1 MTTSSSYT
9 PPKLAYASCWAR
21 TLHRR
26 NIPMTPK
33 IVINMIFISPNHSQ
47 NSIYNQRSS
56 SWDQLVFWP
65 HRKSRN
71 VQTPLFPIPSHSDL
85 SHSVMLQ
92 NECTIETGQWNYTY
106 VTTGMTTIQIPFT
119 AHSACVVSTIS
130 PATGNAEQR
139 FKLRSFQGL
148 DDYSSC
154 NTLHILTF
162 ACIYFQ
168 IVT

>member
-1 MTTSSSYT
+1 MSSECLFNKLVKFHKMNVQIHSYRYCRVWNKKELGQMGLLKT
-9 PPKLAYASCWAR
+9 P
-21 TLHRR
+21 
-26 NIPMTPK
+26 
-33 IVINMIFISPNHSQ
+33 
-47 NSIYNQRSS
+47 
-56 SWDQLVFWP
+56 
-65 HRKSRN
+65 N
-71 VQTPLFPIPSHSDL
+71 VQTLLFPIPSHSDL
-85 SHSVMLQ
+85 SHYVMLQ